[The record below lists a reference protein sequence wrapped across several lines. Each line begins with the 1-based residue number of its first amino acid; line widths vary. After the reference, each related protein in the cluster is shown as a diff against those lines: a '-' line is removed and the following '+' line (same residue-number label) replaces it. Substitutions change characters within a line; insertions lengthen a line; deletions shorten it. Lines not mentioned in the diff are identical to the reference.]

1 MAAGNAVQ
9 AAAALALGAVLA
21 APGLGTWPV
30 FLLLGLHGAAQA
42 FLQPAQQA
50 ALPNLVPQS
59 LWSRAVAAASAI
71 LKVGQLGGPALAGL
85 LLATI
90 GPATVFVA
98 AAGSAVAALGS
109 AALRT
114 SLAVRAPEP
123 FSLGMLFGGMRYI
136 LATPVVLGSISIDLV
151 AVLFGS
157 VMGLL
162 PVYAADILH
171 VGPEALGLMRAAPAV
186 GGLAMGLLLARV
198 PAPEG
203 VGRLFFLSLA
213 VFGLSILVFA
223 VSTSLWL
230 SLAALAVYGGSD
242 MFSVYVRQT
251 LVQLNTPDAL
261 RGRVN
266 AVNAV
271 SINASNELGDFR
283 AGAMAAVT
291 GAVPAVALGAL
302 VTLGATALWLRLFP
316 ALRGIDRL

>member
-1 MAAGNAVQ
+1 
-9 AAAALALGAVLA
+9 
-21 APGLGTWPV
+21 
-30 FLLLGLHGAAQA
+30 
-42 FLQPAQQA
+42 
-50 ALPNLVPQS
+50 
-59 LWSRAVAAASAI
+59 
-71 LKVGQLGGPALAGL
+71 
-85 LLATI
+85 
-90 GPATVFVA
+90 
-98 AAGSAVAALGS
+98 
-109 AALRT
+109 
-114 SLAVRAPEP
+114 
-123 FSLGMLFGGMRYI
+123 
-136 LATPVVLGSISIDLV
+136 V

-162 PVYAADILH
+162 PVYAADILN

-223 VSTSLWL
+223 FSTSLWL